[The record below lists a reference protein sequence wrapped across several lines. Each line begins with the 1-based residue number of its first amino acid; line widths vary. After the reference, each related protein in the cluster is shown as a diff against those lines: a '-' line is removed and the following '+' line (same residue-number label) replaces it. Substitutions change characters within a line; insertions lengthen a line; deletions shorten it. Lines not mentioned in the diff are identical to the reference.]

1 MAHDAHGNLLTIGD
15 VVSVL
20 CTVTEIQ
27 DGEEFCNVTLT
38 SVRGRRP
45 DGAKETIYAINT
57 AVTVR
62 V

>member
-1 MAHDAHGNLLTIGD
+1 MAHDAHGNLLAIGD

-20 CTVTEIQ
+20 CTVTEVQ
-27 DGEEFCNVTLT
+27 AGEEFCNVTLT

-45 DGAKETIYAINT
+45 DAVKETIYAINT